1 MPLLNAAVTGR
12 SVRLVPVSPDDVPSL
27 YALCVS
33 GSNLSAWRYR
43 GATVSPTVFASTLW
57 NDVLTQFMIVSP
69 DGQILGLVVAYGAES
84 HHAKVA
90 VTLTEEAHGA
100 GIAWEGPILFV
111 DFLFDH
117 WPFRK
122 LYVETTQTTFDER
135 LRSLTRFMRVEGV
148 LREHEFVNGEYE
160 DQRILALY
168 REDWRQTTEHLR
180 YLPNQTVSSHRPV
193 GELDEFVGD
202 IVQRLSWSPAINVD
216 KPLSEQGLDS
226 LDMLAFL
233 TICDD
238 FCPGWE
244 LPSTA
249 GELRSLCLREVHHF
263 LSAISDRLEGQ
274 SDHAGD

>member
-1 MPLLNAAVTGR
+1 M
-12 SVRLVPVSPDDVPSL
+12 
-27 YALCVS
+27 
-33 GSNLSAWRYR
+33 
-43 GATVSPTVFASTLW
+43 SPTIFASSLW

-90 VTLTEEAHGA
+90 VTLTEEAHGS

-148 LREHEFVNGEYE
+148 LREHEFVNGAYE
-160 DQRILALY
+160 DQQILALY
-168 REDWRQTTEHLR
+168 REDWRQSTEHLR
-180 YLPNQTVSSHRPV
+180 YQPDQSVSSGKPV
-193 GELDEFVGD
+193 VELDEFDAYIAERLAWPAD
-202 IVQRLSWSPAINVD
+202 IDVD
-216 KPLSEQGLDS
+216 QPLSEQGLDS
-226 LDMLAFL
+226 LDMLAFH
-233 TICDD
+233 TICDE

-249 GELRSLCLREVHHF
+249 GDFRYLCLREVHHF
-263 LSAISDRLEGQ
+263 LSAISDRQLNTTRARANPVI
-274 SDHAGD
+274 HATDNEPLL